1 MDTSMKKLPPK
12 PVDQKKRA
20 MHWALAILTVLL
32 IVWSCTGIDFG
43 GIKQTAGQIAG
54 AIFSGIFHPDW
65 SYVYNGTGED
75 LVSQLWDTVC
85 IAFLGTF
92 ISAIISLPFAFWAAH
107 TRHKK
112 WYVSRVG
119 KIVLA
124 IIRSF
129 PEIVLALMFIKAVG
143 PGSAAGVL
151 ALGFHSVGM
160 LAKLF
165 SEAIENLEDGPN
177 EAVTAAGGSKTNVV
191 MFSIL
196 PNLLPAL
203 ISNTLYRFDVS
214 IRSASVLGLVGAGK
228 STLLRSINRLIDIT
242 EGDILINGESITKA
256 KGKELRM
263 LRRNIGMIFQS
274 FNLVKRSSVLRNV
287 LTGRVGYYPTWKS
300 TLNLFTKEDKQRAYD
315 ALQQVDLADKVYTR
329 ADELSGGQQQ
339 RVAIARV
346 LTQDPDIILAD
357 EPTASLDPQTSRRVM
372 QDLKMLNEKHG
383 MTVVINLHSV
393 ELAQE
398 FGKRVIGVRA
408 GEIIYDGKMS
418 ETPKET
424 FDQIYSGGDQDE

>member
-1 MDTSMKKLPPK
+1 MDTSIKKLPPK

-20 MHWALAILTVLL
+20 MHWALAIVTILL

-214 IRSASVLGLVGAGK
+214 IRSASVLGLVGAGG
-228 STLLRSINRLIDIT
+228 IGYPLIIA
-242 EGDILINGESITKA
+242 LQYRQWN
-256 KGKELRM
+256 
-263 LRRNIGMIFQS
+263 
-274 FNLVKRSSVLRNV
+274 
-287 LTGRVGYYPTWKS
+287 RVG
-300 TLNLFTKEDKQRAYD
+300 
-315 ALQQVDLADKVYTR
+315 
-329 ADELSGGQQQ
+329 
-339 RVAIARV
+339 
-346 LTQDPDIILAD
+346 IIL
-357 EPTASLDPQTSRRVM
+357 LGIIIM
-372 QDLKMLNEKHG
+372 
-383 MTVVINLHSV
+383 VI
-393 ELAQE
+393 
-398 FGKRVIGVRA
+398 VIDW
-408 GEIIYDGKMS
+408 I
-418 ETPKET
+418 
-424 FDQIYSGGDQDE
+424 SGWIRKKLV